1 MLRECLL
8 WVGTHFTGTEV
19 SLSVGNSNIQ
29 IGKPTRPWPRTD
41 GGVPKAMTLRRDEAV
56 N

>member
-1 MLRECLL
+1 MGRDSLHWNRGL
-8 WVGTHFTGTEV
+8 